1 MEKSLYEL
9 RVDPEFAK
17 LIPPLQDTELSL
29 LTDSILANG
38 CEMPLVVWN
47 GTFVDGHN
55 RYRICHENDVPFAIE
70 EKEFD
75 SRETAELWLIRNQLG
90 RRNLTDYQKCE
101 LVLPMEELLKAEAE
115 RVRKRAI
122 SIFRRGES
130 FVETVPNLAPSQSR
144 TRDTLAAMA
153 GVSHGNMDK
162 AKRIMESADEE
173 TKDRLRRGELSIHR
187 AYTALTQA
195 KPQQELDAQEEEASE
210 PVPEGKPRCDS
221 LLKKPVF
228 DHYEPPAYMEPI
240 PFEPVVPTE
249 QSETSVE
256 NEEEASEQEQEEQPV
271 LRENHAAERI
281 REIGQAFLDGLDEA
295 LKGLGGEGVD
305 QILGIV
311 EDVGEKAVQTVK
323 KHFVEH

>member
-1 MEKSLYEL
+1 MAGGQGY
-9 RVDPEFAK
+9 
-17 LIPPLQDTELSL
+17 T
-29 LTDSILANG
+29 
-38 CEMPLVVWN
+38 
-47 GTFVDGHN
+47 
-55 RYRICHENDVPFAIE
+55 
-70 EKEFD
+70 
-75 SRETAELWLIRNQLG
+75 RN
-90 RRNLTDYQKCE
+90 
-101 LVLPMEELLKAEAE
+101 VM
-115 RVRKRAI
+115 
-122 SIFRRGES
+122 
-130 FVETVPNLAPSQSR
+130 
-144 TRDTLAAMA
+144 AAMA

-187 AYTALTQA
+187 AYTALTKA
-195 KPQQELDAQEEEASE
+195 RTQQELDAQEEEASE

-228 DHYEPPAYMEPI
+228 DHYEPPAYMAPI

-249 QSETSVE
+249 QSEPSVE

>member
-1 MEKSLYEL
+1 MAQGL
-9 RVDPEFAK
+9 RK
-17 LIPPLQDTELSL
+17 T
-29 LTDSILANG
+29 
-38 CEMPLVVWN
+38 
-47 GTFVDGHN
+47 
-55 RYRICHENDVPFAIE
+55 
-70 EKEFD
+70 
-75 SRETAELWLIRNQLG
+75 RN
-90 RRNLTDYQKCE
+90 
-101 LVLPMEELLKAEAE
+101 A
-115 RVRKRAI
+115 
-122 SIFRRGES
+122 
-130 FVETVPNLAPSQSR
+130 
-144 TRDTLAAMA
+144 LAAMA

-187 AYTALTQA
+187 AYTALTKA
-195 KPQQELDAQEEEASE
+195 RTQQELDAQEEEASE

-256 NEEEASEQEQEEQPV
+256 NEEESSEQEQEEQPV
-271 LRENHAAERI
+271 PQTNPAAERI

>member
-1 MEKSLYEL
+1 
-9 RVDPEFAK
+9 
-17 LIPPLQDTELSL
+17 
-29 LTDSILANG
+29 
-38 CEMPLVVWN
+38 
-47 GTFVDGHN
+47 
-55 RYRICHENDVPFAIE
+55 
-70 EKEFD
+70 
-75 SRETAELWLIRNQLG
+75 
-90 RRNLTDYQKCE
+90 
-101 LVLPMEELLKAEAE
+101 
-115 RVRKRAI
+115 
-122 SIFRRGES
+122 
-130 FVETVPNLAPSQSR
+130 
-144 TRDTLAAMA
+144 
-153 GVSHGNMDK
+153 MDK

-195 KPQQELDAQEEEASE
+195 KPQRELDAQEEEASPE

-228 DHYEPPAYMEPI
+228 DHYDPPAYMEPI
-240 PFEPVVPTE
+240 PFEPVIPTE

-256 NEEEASEQEQEEQPV
+256 NEEEASEQEQASEQGQEEQPV
-271 LRENHAAERI
+271 PREIPAAERI

>member
-47 GTFVDGHN
+47 GTLVDGHN
-55 RYRICHENDVPFAIE
+55 RYRICHENGVPFAIE

-75 SRETAELWLIRNQLG
+75 SRETAELWLIKNQLG

-101 LVLPMEELLKAEAE
+101 LVLPMEELLKAAAE
-115 RVRKRAI
+115 KRMLLGKRQL
-122 SIFRRGES
+122 SDPL
-130 FVETVPNLAPSQSR
+130 PNLAGGQGY
-144 TRDTLAAMA
+144 TRNVMAAMA
-153 GVSHGNMDK
+153 GVSHGSLDK
-162 AKRIMESADEE
+162 AKRIMATADEE
-173 TKDRLRRGELSIHR
+173 TKDQLRRGELSIHR
-187 AYTALTQA
+187 AYSALTQV
-195 KPQQELDAQEEEASE
+195 KPQTEEDAREGGDTPQS
-210 PVPEGKPRCDS
+210 VPTGKPEYGS

-256 NEEEASEQEQEEQPV
+256 NEEESSEQEQEEQPV

>member
-1 MEKSLYEL
+1 M
-9 RVDPEFAK
+9 
-17 LIPPLQDTELSL
+17 
-29 LTDSILANG
+29 
-38 CEMPLVVWN
+38 
-47 GTFVDGHN
+47 
-55 RYRICHENDVPFAIE
+55 
-70 EKEFD
+70 
-75 SRETAELWLIRNQLG
+75 
-90 RRNLTDYQKCE
+90 
-101 LVLPMEELLKAEAE
+101 
-115 RVRKRAI
+115 
-122 SIFRRGES
+122 
-130 FVETVPNLAPSQSR
+130 
-144 TRDTLAAMA
+144 AAMA

-187 AYTALTQA
+187 AYSALTQV
-195 KPQQELDAQEEEASE
+195 KPQTVEDAREGGDTPQS
-210 PVPEGKPRCDS
+210 VPTGKPEYGS

-240 PFEPVVPTE
+240 PFEPIVPTE

-256 NEEEASEQEQEEQPV
+256 NEEESSEQEQEEQPV

-281 REIGQAFLDGLDEA
+281 REIGQAFLDELDEA